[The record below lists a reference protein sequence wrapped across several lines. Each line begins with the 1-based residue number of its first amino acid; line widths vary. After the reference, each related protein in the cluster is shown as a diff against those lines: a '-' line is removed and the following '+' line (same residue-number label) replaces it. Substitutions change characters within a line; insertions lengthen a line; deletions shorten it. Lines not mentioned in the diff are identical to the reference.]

1 MSTPLFLR
9 ALQGE
14 VTETKPVW
22 LMRQA
27 GRYLPEYREVRK
39 RFTNFLDFVA
49 DAEASATVTVQPINR
64 FGLDAAIL
72 FSDILVTLPPM
83 GIDLKFISGMGPVV
97 ERPIQSE
104 ASIKALTN
112 FDCEKALPFTK
123 LAIEKT
129 KRKLP
134 SATPLLGFV
143 GGPLTLAS
151 YAIEGK
157 SSKDLQET
165 KKLFYREPFAYE
177 ALLTH
182 IANITGE
189 YLALQ
194 AKWGCDALV
203 IMDSWAG
210 HLSIA
215 DYRQMALPYT
225 QIVLDKVRQVT
236 DAPVLHYAN
245 GAGHLLNEIEKLNF
259 SALGLDWRT
268 DLMTTLQTHP
278 TAIFQ
283 GNLDPAL
290 LFAPAETIQTRT
302 CEILDLV
309 KGRPHIMNLGHGV
322 LPQTPIE
329 GVQAFID
336 AVRGHFL

>member
-1 MSTPLFLR
+1 
-9 ALQGE
+9 
-14 VTETKPVW
+14 
-22 LMRQA
+22 MRQA

-49 DAEASATVTVQPINR
+49 DAEAAATVTVQPVNR

-104 ASIKALTN
+104 SSIKALTN
-112 FDCEKALPFTK
+112 FDCEKVLPFTK

-134 SATPLLGFV
+134 PATPLLGFV

-225 QIVLDKVRQVT
+225 QIVLDKVRKGT
-236 DAPVLHYAN
+236 NAPVLHYAN
-245 GAGHLLNEIEKLNF
+245 GAGHLLNEIETLNF
-259 SALGLDWRT
+259 SAIGLDWRT
-268 DLMTTLQTHP
+268 DLATTLQTHP
-278 TAIFQ
+278 TTVFQ
-283 GNLDPAL
+283 GNLDPAM

-302 CEILDLV
+302 REIMDLL
-309 KGRPHIMNLGHGV
+309 KGRAHIMNLGHGV

-336 AVRGHFL
+336 AVRGNFL